1 MTDVKIC
8 GLSTP
13 ETLTT
18 AIEGGAKFIGLV
30 FHPDSPRHVDIE
42 VARYLAKS
50 VPDSVEVAGLF
61 VNPNDPTLM
70 EVLTEVPLSMIQ
82 LHGGEAPTRVREVK
96 ELTGLPVIK
105 AIPIE
110 DRGDIMRAELY
121 EGIADWI
128 LFDAKG
134 EELPGGNGRPFDWT
148 ILEGYSGGTPWML
161 AGGLTPENVGDALK
175 ILSPSAVD
183 VSSGVES
190 SKGMKDSGKIRAFIE
205 AVKKA

>member
-42 VARYLAKS
+42 VGRYLAKS
-50 VPDSVEVAGLF
+50 VPDTVEIVGLF
-61 VNPNDPTLM
+61 VNPNDPTLL
-70 EVLTEVPLSMIQ
+70 EVLTEIPLSMIQ
-82 LHGGEAPTRVREVK
+82 LHGGEAPTRVNEIK

-105 AIPIE
+105 AIPVE
-110 DRGDIMRAELY
+110 DHSDIMRAELY
-121 EGIADWI
+121 EGIADWL

-148 ILEGYSGGTPWML
+148 ILEGYSGKTPWML
-161 AGGLTPENVGDALK
+161 AGGLTPENIGAALK
-175 ILSPSAVD
+175 IVTPDAVD
-183 VSSGVES
+183 VSSGVETG
-190 SKGMKDSGKIRAFIE
+190 KGIKDMNKIQAFIE

>member
-13 ETLTT
+13 ETLTA
-18 AIEGGAKFIGLV
+18 AIEAGAKFIGLV

-105 AIPIE
+105 AIPVE
-110 DRGDIMRAELY
+110 DRDDIKRAEIY

-175 ILSPSAVD
+175 ILSPGAVD

-190 SKGMKDSGKIRAFIE
+190 EKGVKDAGKIRAFIE

>member
-13 ETLTT
+13 ETLTA
-18 AIEGGAKFIGLV
+18 AIEAGTKFIGLV
-30 FHPDSPRHVDIE
+30 FHPASPRHVDIE
-42 VARYLAKS
+42 VGRYLAKS
-50 VPDSVEVAGLF
+50 VPDSVEIVGLF

-175 ILSPSAVD
+175 ILSPGAVD

-190 SKGMKDSGKIRAFIE
+190 EKGVKDAGKIRAFIE

>member
-13 ETLTT
+13 ETLTA
-18 AIEGGAKFIGLV
+18 AIESGAKFIGLV
-30 FHPDSPRHVDIE
+30 FHPASPRHVDIE
-42 VARYLAKS
+42 VGRYLAKS
-50 VPDSVEVAGLF
+50 VPETVEIVGLF
-61 VNPNDPTLM
+61 VNPNDPTLL
-70 EVLTEVPLSMIQ
+70 EVLTEIPLSMIQ
-82 LHGGEAPTRVREVK
+82 LHGGEVPNRVSEIK

-105 AIPIE
+105 AIPVE
-110 DRGDIMRAELY
+110 AHDDIKRAEIY
-121 EGIADWI
+121 EGIADWL

-148 ILEGYSGGTPWML
+148 ILEGYNGKTPWML
-161 AGGLTPENVGDALK
+161 AGGLTPENVGEALK
-175 ILSPSAVD
+175 IISPNAVD

-190 SKGMKDSGKIRAFIE
+190 GKGIKDSGKIRAFID